1 MSGHGIVILGAG
13 HGGSQLAASLRQEG
27 FDGPVTLVSDET
39 DIPYHKPPL
48 SKAFL
53 KTPDMAPQLLRAEST
68 YVDNA
73 VTLRFG
79 ARATALDLRARR
91 LEFAQGAP
99 LPFDHLVLATG
110 ARARRL
116 TVPGHDL
123 AGVFTLRTVSD
134 ARALRAAIPTAQAV
148 AVIGGGFV
156 GLEAA
161 ASLAG
166 LGKQVTVIE
175 AADRILGRVLAPP
188 MSAYMAELHK
198 SLGVKLL
205 TGTGVA
211 RLEGANGH
219 VIAVTTTDGAQI
231 AADMVIVGIGAN
243 PDIALAE
250 QAGIACDNGIAVDGT
265 LRSSVAEVLAIGD
278 CASYEHWQTGS
289 RLRLESVQNATD
301 QARHAA
307 RVLTNKPE
315 TAGYRE
321 VPWFW
326 SDQGPAKLQ
335 MVGLAH
341 GATRQVISGAAED
354 GAFSIYHLCD
364 DELLAI
370 DSINRPADHMLGRR
384 MLASG
389 FHPGA
394 ALIAEGPAALKA
406 AFAEF
411 GKAVPSAR

>member
-1 MSGHGIVILGAG
+1 MSGNGIVIVGAG
-13 HGGSQLAASLRQEG
+13 HGGSQLATSLRQEG
-27 FDGPVTLVSDET
+27 FDGPITLVSDET
-39 DIPYHKPPL
+39 DVPYHKPPL

-68 YVDNA
+68 YTDNA
-73 VTLRFG
+73 ITLRFG
-79 ARATALDLRARR
+79 ARVSAIDLQARR
-91 LEFAQGAP
+91 LELDDGAP
-99 LPFDHLVLATG
+99 LPFDRLVLATG

-116 TVPGHDL
+116 AIPGHDL
-123 AGVFTLRTVSD
+123 TGIFTLRTADD
-134 ARALRAAIPTAQAV
+134 ARALRAAIPAAQSV

-175 AADRILGRVLAPP
+175 AADRILGRVLAPA
-188 MSAYMAELHK
+188 MSAYMAGLHQ

-211 RLEGANGH
+211 RLDGANGRVTH
-219 VIAVTTTDGAQI
+219 VTTTDGTHV

-243 PDIALAE
+243 PDIGLAT
-250 QAGIACDNGIAVDGT
+250 QAGLACDNGIVVDGA
-265 LRSSVAEVLAIGD
+265 LRTSVPEIFAIGD
-278 CASYEHWQTGS
+278 CVAYAHWQTGS
-289 RLRLESVQNATD
+289 HLRLESVQNATD

-307 RVLTNKPE
+307 RVLAGKPE
-315 TAGYRE
+315 IAGYRE

-335 MVGLAH
+335 MVGLAI
-341 GATRQVISGAAED
+341 GTTRQVISGTPAN
-354 GAFSIYHLCD
+354 GAFSIYHFRD
-364 DELLAI
+364 DRLQAI

-384 MLASG
+384 MLAAN
-389 FHPGA
+389 FHPDD
-394 ALIAEGPAALKA
+394 ALIAAGPAALKA

-411 GKAVPSAR
+411 SKGQPEAR